1 MIEMEKIID
10 FYGKEAQARIAME
23 ECAELIQAINKG
35 LRYPEDEKRKENI
48 TEEMADVYII
58 LKQLEY
64 IFNISKSDIDCFIQK
79 KQERIVRRYN
89 IAKEKNE

>member
-10 FYGKEAQARIAME
+10 FYGKESQARIAME

-48 TEEMADVYII
+48 AEEMADVYII

-64 IFNISKSDIDCFIQK
+64 IFNISKSDIEYFLQK

-89 IAKEKNE
+89 IAKGKNE